1 MNFTLNIKK
10 WLAPSKIAGTIITLF
25 LAWFIISFLV
35 YPNLSLLFKT
45 FIKDGHFT
53 MEPFEQLWHSS
64 KAIKSLFNSFLLA
77 FSLIITVNIVGVL
90 LVLITEYFDVKG
102 AKLLKLG
109 YFSTLVCSGI
119 ILVTGYQYVYGP
131 TGILTHLL
139 LQSFPDLDPN
149 WFTGYGAVLFVM
161 TFAIT
166 SNHIIFLSTALKRI
180 DFQTIEA
187 ARSMG
192 ASEFRIIRQVL
203 LPALKP
209 SLVAITI
216 LNFYTGITAMSSPL
230 IQGGDDFQSINS
242 IILVLSNNEY
252 SRGVAAALSII
263 LGTVTF
269 IVLFF
274 LMRKE
279 SSENYT
285 AVSKV
290 TTPIQKRKI
299 SNPYINVIV
308 HVAAYLLFVIYVL
321 PVIVIFI
328 YSFMNSYSVDHGIQS
343 LNQFSLS
350 NYLYVFTQPGGYR
363 PYLVSLLYCLG
374 ASVLVVAFCLLVARI
389 LHKGKSRLGKKIL
402 EYTMLIPWFLPHSMM
417 ALGLI
422 LTYNTPNL
430 LLGNNVLVGSVWL
443 MLLGYIVIQIPF
455 SIRLIKAAFFGID
468 RSLEEAARSMG
479 AKGFYTFR
487 RVILPIILPTAL
499 AVIALNFNGLL
510 VNYDVSAFLYHPLFE
525 PLSIIISNTRSDNVG
540 SGQIDTRAISM
551 VYSVIIMIISSIS
564 LYFIYGKKTKK

>member
-1 MNFTLNIKK
+1 MMNFTLNLKK
-10 WLAPSKIAGTIITLF
+10 WLTPSKIAGLMIALF
-25 LAWFIISFLV
+25 LAWFIITFLV
-35 YPNLSLLFKT
+35 YPNMSLLLKT
-45 FIKDGHFT
+45 FIKDGGFT
-53 MEPFEQLWHSS
+53 LEPFEQMWNSN
-64 KAIKSLFNSFLLA
+64 KALKSLFNSFLLA
-77 FSLIITVNIVGVL
+77 FSLMITVNIIGVL
-90 LVLITEYFDVKG
+90 LVLVTEYFDVKG
-102 AKLLKLG
+102 AKLLKIG

-131 TGILTHLL
+131 TGVITHLM
-139 LQSFPDLDPN
+139 QSIFPDLNPS

-180 DFQTIEA
+180 DYQTIEA

-192 ASEFRIIRQVL
+192 ASEFRIITKVL

-216 LNFYTGITAMSSPL
+216 LNFYTGITALSSPL

-242 IILVLSNNEY
+242 IILVLSGSEY

-263 LGTVTF
+263 LGLVTF
-269 IVLFF
+269 VVLFF

-285 AVSKV
+285 AISKV
-290 TTPIQKRKI
+290 STPLQKRKI
-299 SNPYINVIV
+299 RNKIINAVV

-321 PVIVIFI
+321 PVVIIVV
-328 YSFMNSYSVDHGIQS
+328 YSFTNSYSMDNGIQS
-343 LNQFSLS
+343 LDLS
-350 NYLYVFTQPGGYR
+350 NYLYVFSQPNGYK

-389 LHKGKSRLGKKIL
+389 LHKGKSRLGKKLL
-402 EYTMLIPWFLPHSMM
+402 EFAMLIPWFLPHSLM

-443 MLLGYIVIQIPF
+443 MLIGYIVIQLPF

-468 RSLEEAARSMG
+468 SSLEEAARNMG
-479 AKGFYTFR
+479 ATKFYTFR

-525 PLSIIISNTRSDNVG
+525 PLSIIISSTKSVFTG
-540 SGQIDTRAISM
+540 SSEVDTRAVSM
-551 VYSVIIMIISSIS
+551 VYSVVIMIISSIS
-564 LYFIYGKKTKK
+564 LYFIYGKKR